1 MSIHSNYW
9 SCSKFADWL
18 RGTKKPFALGWD
30 EWDEWREDAR
40 VAHPFR
46 FWLADVFL
54 NKVQDFIFWPRTKY
68 RDIDAYIHNRFIDKS
83 HLIQT
88 GLDKGCYHEFE
99 DKVMHGLFT
108 EFVDF
113 VEIELSLCHRA
124 WNDGP
129 RKPRRNAE
137 WGLKRLE
144 WEMTL
149 VWDENS
155 GTDKDDEHYGK
166 PTHQNLAAL
175 ETLRLYEWWTKTRPN
190 RPDPHDIFE
199 DGDTDR
205 LFSGDDDISTKF
217 EHLRK
222 VEEQYDRE
230 DNAYL
235 VRLILHRKCLW
246 T

>member
-1 MSIHSNYW
+1 MHSNYW

-18 RGTKKPFALGWD
+18 RGTKKPFAL
-30 EWDEWREDAR
+30 EWSEWEDWNAEAQK
-40 VAHPFR
+40 AHPFR
-46 FWLADVFL
+46 YWLADVAL
-54 NKVQDFIFWPRTKY
+54 NRLQDFIFWPRTKW
-68 RDIDAYIHNRFIDKS
+68 RNIDAYCHNRFIDKS

-88 GLDKGCYHEFE
+88 GLDVGCYHEFE

-137 WGLKRLE
+137 WGLKHLE
-144 WEMTL
+144 WEMGL
-149 VWDENS
+149 IWDQDS
-155 GTDKDDEHYGK
+155 GNVPGDEFFGK
-166 PTHQNLAAL
+166 PTHQAIAAL
-175 ETLRLYEWWTKTRPN
+175 ETMRLYKWWTETRPN
-190 RPDPHDIFE
+190 RPDPHDIFTPE
-199 DGDTDR
+199 DHDKMFSHDGSLDHKFKHLTD
-205 LFSGDDDISTKF
+205 
-217 EHLRK
+217 
-222 VEEQYDRE
+222 VEAQYDRE

-235 VRLILHRKCLW
+235 VRLVLHRKCLW